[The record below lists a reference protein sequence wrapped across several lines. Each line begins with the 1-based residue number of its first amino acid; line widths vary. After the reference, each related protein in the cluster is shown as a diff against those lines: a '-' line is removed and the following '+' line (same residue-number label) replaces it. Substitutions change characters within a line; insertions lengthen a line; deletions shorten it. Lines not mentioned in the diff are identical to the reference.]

1 MPTADFIAKCI
12 RQARGLEAADLV
24 LKNARI
30 FNLTDGSFTQGDIAI
45 CGDRIVG
52 VGESYEGRAVIDCS
66 GLTAV
71 PGFMDAHVHVESS
84 LITPYEFERCVLPHG
99 TVTAI
104 CDPHEISNV
113 CGLAAIEYFLD
124 CAANMRMDLL
134 VALSSCVPATD
145 METAGASITC
155 EDLRRFAD
163 KPCVAG
169 LAELMNV
176 PGVLNLDTSVL
187 AKIEQFYGNIDG
199 HSPLLGGKDLNAYL
213 AAGVGNDHEC
223 SQLDEAREKLR
234 KGMAIFIREGS
245 VARNLD
251 ELMPL
256 VTIENAP
263 FLAFCTDDRNPK
275 DIAENGHIDGMVARC
290 LAAGCNPL
298 AVYRTACLSPAQQ
311 RNLKYKGLVAPGYL
325 ADIVLLSDF
334 GKCQVSSVICKGRL
348 VNEELFASRK
358 PEPSTE
364 LFRNSVKCSKVKAED
379 FRIVT
384 DKTEMPVIGIRE
396 LSLLTDYLKMDMPA
410 GEKKADVSRDIAK
423 IAVLERHGKNGNK
436 ALGFVHGFKM
446 QKGAIASTVGH
457 DSHNICVVGMN
468 DEDMACAV
476 NALIDAQ
483 GGFAVAIDGEVIG
496 LGPLPLGGLMSDKN
510 CKAVHDYCGQLQ
522 NAAKE
527 TGCPLEAPFL
537 QLAFLPLPVIPFL
550 RITDKG
556 VFDVAKWSFV

>member
-1 MPTADFIAKCI
+1 MPTAEFIAKCI
-12 RQARGLEAADLV
+12 RQARGLETADLV

-30 FNLTDGSFTQGDIAI
+30 FNLADGSFIQGDIAI

-52 VGESYEGRAVIDCS
+52 IGENYEGWAVLDCS
-66 GLTAV
+66 GMTAV

-99 TVTAI
+99 TTTAV

-113 CGLAAIEYFLD
+113 CGPAALEYFLD

-145 METAGASITC
+145 METAGAAITY
-155 EDLRRFAD
+155 EDLRGFVG

-176 PGVLNLDTSVL
+176 PGVLNLDPSVL
-187 AKIEQFYGNIDG
+187 AKIELFYGNIDG
-199 HSPLLGGKDLNAYL
+199 HAPLLDGKDLNAYI
-213 AAGVGNDHEC
+213 AAGVCNDHE
-223 SQLDEAREKLR
+223 SHELEEAREKFR
-234 KGMAIFIREGS
+234 KGMTVFIREGS

-298 AVYRTACLSPAQQ
+298 AVYRIACFSPALQ
-311 RNLKYKGLVAPGYL
+311 RSLKYKGLVAPGYF

-348 VNEELFASRK
+348 VNDEIFASRK
-358 PEPSTE
+358 PEPSTDI
-364 LFRNSVKCSKVKAED
+364 FRNSVKCKKVTAED
-379 FRIVT
+379 FRIVSY
-384 DKTEMPVIGIRE
+384 KTEMPVIGIRE
-396 LSLLTDYLKMDMPA
+396 LSLLTDYLKLDMPA
-410 GEKKADVSRDIAK
+410 GEKKADAGRDIAK
-423 IAVLERHGKNGNK
+423 IAVLERHGKNGNR

-468 DEDMACAV
+468 DQDMACAV

-483 GGFAVAIDGEVIG
+483 GGFAVAIDGQVVG
-496 LGPLPLGGLMSDKN
+496 LQPLPLGGLMSDKDY
-510 CKAVHDYCGQLQ
+510 KTVHATSEQLQ
-522 NAAKE
+522 AAAAK
-527 TGCPLEAPFL
+527 TGCPLESPFL

-556 VFDVAKWSFV
+556 VFDVANWSFV

>member
-12 RQARGLEAADLV
+12 RQARGLEVADFV

-52 VGESYEGRAVIDCS
+52 LGKNYEGRAVFDCS

-99 TVTAI
+99 TVTAV

-113 CGLAAIEYFLD
+113 CGPAAIDYFLE

-145 METAGASITC
+145 METAGAAITS
-155 EDLRRFAD
+155 EDLRRLAG
-163 KPCVAG
+163 KPHVAG

-176 PGVLNLDTSVL
+176 PGVLNLDASVL
-187 AKIEQFYGNIDG
+187 AKIEQFYGKIDG
-199 HSPLLGGKDLNAYL
+199 HAPLLGGKDLNAYL
-213 AAGVGNDHEC
+213 AAGVCNDHEC
-223 SQLDEAREKLR
+223 SQLEEAREKLR
-234 KGMAIFIREGS
+234 KGMIVFIREGS

-263 FLAFCTDDRNPK
+263 FLAFCTDDSNPK
-275 DIAENGHIDGMVARC
+275 DIAENGHIDGIVARC
-290 LAAGCNPL
+290 LEAGCNPL
-298 AVYRTACLSPAQQ
+298 AVYRAACLSPAQQ
-311 RNLKYKGLVAPGYL
+311 RNLKHKGLVAPGYF

-334 GKCQVSSVICKGRL
+334 DKCQVASVICKGHM

-364 LFRNSVKCSKVKAED
+364 LFRNSIKCNKVTADD
-379 FRIVT
+379 FRIVSE
-384 DKTEMPVIGIRE
+384 KTEMPIIGIKE

-410 GEKKADVSRDIAK
+410 GEKNADVPRDIAK

-468 DEDMACAV
+468 DQDMACAV

-483 GGFAVAIDGEVIG
+483 GGFAVAIDGQIVG
-496 LGPLPLGGLMSDKN
+496 LQPLPLGGLMSDQ
-510 CKAVHDYCGQLQ
+510 D
-522 NAAKE
+522 
-527 TGCPLEAPFL
+527 P
-537 QLAFLPLPVIPFL
+537 
-550 RITDKG
+550 
-556 VFDVAKWSFV
+556 